1 MKTRILIAAT
11 AISLISLP
19 VSAQTSGNV
28 ADEKPVGYHPTTDQT
43 GRLSSLTC
51 WQGGQMIFE
60 EKDIQ
65 NFQPYS
71 DGMFYGDRADG
82 SKIIFKGVDG
92 KTGVFCRIVEYDK

>member
-1 MKTRILIAAT
+1 MKTSILIAVI

-19 VSAQTSGNV
+19 VFAQTSGNV
-28 ADEKPVGYHPTTDQT
+28 ADEKPAGYHPTTDQT
-43 GRLSSLTC
+43 GRLTSVTC

-60 EKDIQ
+60 EKDIL

>member
-1 MKTRILIAAT
+1 MKISILIAAT

-19 VSAQTSGNV
+19 VSAQTSGDV
-28 ADEKPVGYHPTTDQT
+28 ADEKSAGYHPTTNHT

-51 WQGGQMIFE
+51 WQGGQMIVE
-60 EKDIQ
+60 EKDIL

-71 DGMFYGDRADG
+71 DGMFYGDREDG

-92 KTGVFCRIVEYDK
+92 KTGVFCRIVEREK